1 MLQNPFRSIRAKMHP
16 KAAENRLEV
25 TGYCYEMDD
34 IFLTSRAR
42 HQNGIIYTCFLSLKT
57 FEEFKK

>member
-1 MLQNPFRSIRAKMHP
+1 MHP